1 MNGVWEISITCDDH
15 SIAKLLIA
23 ILNWGCSAWK
33 MTCVS
38 FKLEYSCCFCH
49 FTFSPWSLLNCMRY
63 MLTCQLPCLITC
75 LRAYMLT
82 CLHALCAY
90 VLRAYV
96 LTCLACLHTYVPCM
110 LTCQCAL
117 YVYVLTCQHPCMLC
131 MSTSSHAITTND
143 KDKFSITCFPYI
155 FVIWLFPVK

>member
-1 MNGVWEISITCDDH
+1 MQVQILNGVWEISITCDDH

-90 VLRAYV
+90 VYMLTCSCALRAYMPM
-96 LTCLACLHTYVPCM
+96 CLACSLANVS
-110 LTCQCAL
+110 
-117 YVYVLTCQHPCMLC
+117 C
-131 MSTSSHAITTND
+131 MSTCSLANICA
-143 KDKFSITCFPYI
+143 CFAC
-155 FVIWLFPVK
+155 LRLHML